1 MTDEVEVPDVKVGQR
16 VILTGKLWAN
26 LDLAG
31 HEVEI
36 AGFENAG
43 EEGSDLSYPYFEDK
57 DGSHLYVFEK
67 GYEDWSAEVVP
78 LDTDEQEWPF
88 KPGDT
93 VRRIKFTAAYT
104 IGGEPFRVVEVR
116 DSDGAVTDPHGQVHH
131 LENLEAVEISTPEY
145 DLDTEPNEEWKLEI
159 PGVGV
164 GYATS
169 QEDYDA
175 MLLFLDE
182 QGYGFSREH
191 LGESAPEEDPI
202 ENAFQMRDWDEYE
215 RLVTEEKEQAL
226 SDYSAAVDPGHYK
239 FPGGAEVI
247 DITRHL
253 GFLEGNVVKYVTR
266 ARRKT
271 ESGLEDL
278 LKARKYLD
286 WAIEDAEAEL
296 G

>member
-16 VILTGKLWAN
+16 VILTGNSWKALNWH
-26 LDLAG
+26 G
-31 HEVEI
+31 HEVDI
-36 AGFENAG
+36 AGFEHPGG
-43 EEGSDLSYPYFEDK
+43 EGYDVLPYFEDP
-57 DGSHLYVFEK
+57 DQAHIYVYSRA
-67 GYEDWSAEVVP
+67 GVDYEDYSAEVVP
-78 LDTDEQEWPF
+78 MDTDEQDWPF

-104 IGGEPFRVVEVR
+104 IGGEPFQVVAVR
-116 DSDGAVTDPHGQVHH
+116 DSDGAVTDPYGQIHH
-131 LENLEAVEISTPEY
+131 LENLEAVEISTP
-145 DLDTEPNEEWKLEI
+145 DTEPNEQWKLEI

-169 QEDYDA
+169 QEDYNA
-175 MLLFLDE
+175 MLEFAH
-182 QGYGFSREH
+182 QF
-191 LGESAPEEDPI
+191 EEDPI

-215 RLVTEEKEQAL
+215 RLVTEEQERAL